1 MLLKILL
8 VFTWRK
14 LHGILTWYFI
24 WAYLLAYLTLIKI
37 YSKYNTF
44 YTMLG
49 FITKLSSGF
58 CSYNVNECRHF
69 STIKALK
76 YCQPKAE
83 RPAHGPQNFAMRY
96 LWGLN
101 PTLGITDIDP
111 SSQNRI
117 CWEVF
122 GEDSVLMTFEVKNLK
137 IYSERVARRIFLALT
152 NSSTPNEYIHPTPVI
167 CVYSK

>member
-14 LHGILTWYFI
+14 LHGILTWYFF
-24 WAYLLAYLTLIKI
+24 WAVLLAYLMR
-37 YSKYNTF
+37 NTTRF

-83 RPAHGPQNFAMRY
+83 RPAHGPQDFAMGY
-96 LWGLN
+96 LWGLK

-122 GEDSVLMTFEVKNLK
+122 GEDSVLMTFEVKYLK

-152 NSSTPNEYIHPTPVI
+152 NSSTPNEYIHPSPVI